1 MKTIAVIV
9 ILFLSFEEIQA
20 QDQIKQGVYSLGGSI
35 GYSSSSYGTNS
46 FTSNITNL
54 FFEPGGSYFIVDQL
68 ELSFGIGYS
77 YEFETV
83 SIAPNMKWNTLSLN
97 FGPRYY
103 FPCGKVAPF
112 IGANGSVEWMSN
124 NGSSYSPQTS
134 YSFIGGVEIF
144 ISKTAALQP
153 AIEYENP
160 MPGMSSQSS
169 PSHELVISIGVKY
182 FIL

>member
-1 MKTIAVIV
+1 MKTITVVFIV
-9 ILFLSFEEIQA
+9 FLSFVEIHA

-35 GYSSSSYGTNS
+35 GYASMSYGSNS
-46 FTSNITNL
+46 FTSDVTEL
-54 FFEPGGSYFIVDQL
+54 FFTPSGSYFIVDQL
-68 ELSFGIGYS
+68 ELSFGVGYS

-83 SIAPNMKWNTLSLN
+83 SVAPNMKWNMLSLN

-103 FPCGKVAPF
+103 FSCGKVAPF
-112 IGANGSVEWMSN
+112 IGASGSVRWTSY

-144 ISKTAALQP
+144 ISNTAALQP
-153 AIEYENP
+153 AIEYEKP
-160 MPGMSSQSS
+160 IQGMGFSS
-169 PSHELVISIGVKY
+169 SHEFSISIGVKY